1 MGRLPS
7 RNGNREERE
16 LNGIIEKLNTKSD
29 TPQAIWKANESE
41 SKKEEKRLMRGM
53 RMGWKESQ
61 PDGRGDRGYIC
72 LFFRRMVPVFL
83 SRIAEESHGCLPM
96 DRGP

>member
-41 SKKEEKRLMRGM
+41 RKKEEKRLMRGM

-72 LFFRRMVPVFL
+72 LFFP
-83 SRIAEESHGCLPM
+83 SHGSRLPIPH
-96 DRGP
+96 RGEPWLSPHG